1 MTFSN
6 RNVAFSNIVCY
17 AFSMIEFYETT
28 ESLSDKKRADMEA
41 VLFGQ
46 EDCAPSHGYGP
57 TMRPYHLFHFVTAG
71 RGRVEI
77 GGAVFELGAGDAFL
91 IPAEQV
97 AYYEASATEPWSYSW
112 AGLTGLRAEQY
123 VRRVLETA
131 PEHYVL
137 RGLMWE
143 KYAAPINR
151 AARLRGTNA
160 ANHFRAT
167 QVLYELFSYL
177 AADLPGFDDV
187 SRAPS
192 LAAELK
198 FYLDAKY
205 MEKLRMEHLAERF
218 GVHPNHLSRVFR
230 AAYHMAPK
238 QYLQRLKLEKA
249 ARMLASS
256 DVSVALVAESLGFED
271 QHAFSRAFKKYWGV
285 SPTDHRRSDTAEFH
299 QS

>member
-1 MTFSN
+1 
-6 RNVAFSNIVCY
+6 
-17 AFSMIEFYETT
+17 
-28 ESLSDKKRADMEA
+28 
-41 VLFGQ
+41 
-46 EDCAPSHGYGP
+46 
-57 TMRPYHLFHFVTAG
+57 
-71 RGRVEI
+71 
-77 GGAVFELGAGDAFL
+77 
-91 IPAEQV
+91 
-97 AYYEASATEPWSYSW
+97 
-112 AGLTGLRAEQY
+112 
-123 VRRVLETA
+123 
-131 PEHYVL
+131 L

-160 ANHFRAT
+160 ANHFHAT

-205 MEKLRMEHLAERF
+205 MEKLRMEQLAERF

-230 AAYHMAPK
+230 EAYHMAPK

-256 DVSVALVAESLGFED
+256 DVPVALVAESLGFED

-285 SPTDHRRSDTAEFH
+285 SPTAHRRSDTTEFH